1 MEVFEAHRRRVELLA
16 LSAIPSDTDLF
27 DQSVGAPESRDPA
40 ADPGVGIFPHPGA
53 CLQLTGMLLV
63 EKHEDWLTDD
73 KAYLTFDDAPADESV
88 AKEYRWLRL
97 NEERRS

>member
-1 MEVFEAHRRRVELLA
+1 LERLNLEIRRRTRV
-16 LSAIPSDTDLF
+16 
-27 DQSVGAPESRDPA
+27 
-40 ADPGVGIFPHPGA
+40 VGIFPHPGA